1 MQSVLVSKMW
11 RERGNEEEEK
21 KRKMR
26 NEVTTIERT
35 QIIEGADL

>member
-1 MQSVLVSKMW
+1 VE
-11 RERGNEEEEK
+11 RERGKEEEK

-26 NEVTTIERT
+26 NEETTIERT